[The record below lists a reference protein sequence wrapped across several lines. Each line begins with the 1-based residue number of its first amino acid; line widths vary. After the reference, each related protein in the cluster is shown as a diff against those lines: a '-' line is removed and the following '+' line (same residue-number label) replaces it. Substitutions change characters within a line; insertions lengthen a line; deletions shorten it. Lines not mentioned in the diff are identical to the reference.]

1 MVRFCLLYI
10 LICLFVSA
18 KFFAQ
23 TSKSAMLP
31 CATYEAMEYGFQN
44 NSALKENYL
53 IKQAQLEADYAQIL
67 LKRKSLDKT
76 ATPIYTVPVVFHI
89 MGTQIIS
96 DQVFVN
102 LISYI
107 NNDFGKKG
115 SDVNS
120 ISPQFAS
127 LYQDAEIKFALAQ
140 RDPLGKCSNG
150 IIRHNEDNMYW
161 SQITPNF
168 KYSGVGANRWPT
180 NRYLNV
186 YVVECISSAS
196 GTYTC
201 PTTSGAFIG
210 GYTYL
215 PGSTPFTS
223 NGNMG
228 DAIVILRNQ
237 LAQNNSTDSRTM
249 SHEIGHWL
257 NLAHT
262 FGNTNQP
269 GISCG
274 DDNVSDTPIT
284 KGYFSSCPTSIGGNT
299 CDPSGN
305 ANVENIM
312 DYSSCPRM
320 FTQGQIDRM
329 RSTLVSNVGGRN
341 NLSSSSNLLFTGLAN
356 GYTCSPTSDFSV
368 NKLMIC
374 ANNSITYTS
383 LSQVGENGTL
393 LWSFEGGVPASST
406 SFSQVVTYPNPGTYS
421 VSLKASNSA
430 SVIAT
435 SKTSYINIV
444 NSGSGIVGSALYDF
458 EGPTIP
464 AEISVNNLNSSTVT
478 WQQNSSAGAN
488 GTLKSLFIDNASA
501 NNTAGHIDILETPL
515 FDFTNTSGI
524 TLSFYYAYAKRTA
537 TQLDTFKV
545 EYSLDCGGTWSK
557 VLGIQTPDA
566 MASVTGGTLTTAFV
580 PTSAQWAL
588 RSIPAGLLTV
598 LNNKPNVKFRF
609 FFKTD
614 VNVGKANNIYVDQI
628 NISGNKITSLEQL
641 EKEMELILFPDPTPS
656 SSVLEFTLNNH
667 TNTKISLIDLTGR
680 VLEETIKMPDAEG
693 KVNYILNS
701 NQQLAPGIY
710 FINIEAKNQ
719 RITKK
724 LVIQ

>member
-1 MVRFCLLYI
+1 VRFFQLNISLL
-10 LICLFVSA
+10 LFICA
-18 KFFAQ
+18 NAFAQ
-23 TSKSAMLP
+23 TPKNNTLP

-44 NSALKENYL
+44 NSGLKEDYL
-53 IKQAQLEADYAQIL
+53 IKQAQLESNYARIALQ
-67 LKRKSLDKT
+67 KEVRKTT
-76 ATPIYTVPVVFHI
+76 ATVYTVPVVFHI
-89 MGTQIIS
+89 MGPQIIS
-96 DQVFVN
+96 DQVFIN

-115 SDVNS
+115 ADVTF

-127 LYQDAEIKFALAQ
+127 LYADAEIRFALAQ

-150 IIRHNEDNMYW
+150 IVRHNEDDMNW
-161 SQITPNF
+161 SQISPNY
-168 KYSGVGANRWPT
+168 KYSGIGANRWPT
-180 NRYLNV
+180 NRYLNI
-186 YVVECISSAS
+186 YVVNCISSAS

-262 FGNTNQP
+262 FGNTNEP
-269 GISCG
+269 GINCG

-284 KGYFSSCPTSIGGNT
+284 KGYFSTCPVSVGGNT

-329 RSTLVSNVGGRN
+329 RATLVSNVGGRV
-341 NLSSSSNLLFTGLAN
+341 NLSSSSNLLFTGVAS
-356 GYTCSPTSDFSV
+356 GYTCSPTADFQA
-368 NKLMIC
+368 NKLINC
-374 ANNSITYTS
+374 NGNSITFSS
-383 LSQVGENGTL
+383 LSQVGENGSL
-393 LWSFEGGVPASST
+393 LWSFDGGIPSSST
-406 SFSQVVTYPNPGTYS
+406 TFSQVVTYPNPGTYS
-421 VSLKASNSA
+421 VSLKAFNSA
-430 SVIAT
+430 SIAAVP
-435 SKTSYINIV
+435 KTSTVSIV
-444 NSGSGIVGSALYDF
+444 NTGSGLVGSAMYDF
-458 EGPTIP
+458 EGTGVPS
-464 AEISVNNLNSSTVT
+464 EIMINNLNTSSVT
-478 WQQNSSAGAN
+478 WQQNSLVGAN
-488 GTLKSLFIDNASA
+488 GTQKSLFINNASA
-501 NNTAGHIDILETPL
+501 SNTSGHVDIFETPL
-515 FDFTNTSGI
+515 FDFTNTTGI
-524 TLSFYYAYAKRTA
+524 TLSFYYSYAKKTA
-537 TQLDTFKV
+537 AQLDTFKV

-566 MASVTGGTLTTAFV
+566 MALATGGTLTTAFV
-580 PTSAQWAL
+580 PTATQWAL
-588 RSIPAGLLTV
+588 RTIPGGLLTA

-614 VNVGKANNIYVDQI
+614 MNVGNANNIYIDQI
-628 NISGNKITSLEQL
+628 NIAGNKITSLDEL
-641 EKEMELILFPDPTPS
+641 EKNMELSIYPNPTTS
-656 SSVLEFTLNNH
+656 TSVLEFMTH
-667 TNTKISLIDLTGR
+667 HWGEVKISVIDLTGR
-680 VLEETIKMPDAEG
+680 VLEETLKIPSTDG
-693 KVNYILNS
+693 KVNYTINS
-701 NQQLAPGIY
+701 KQQLTSGIY
-710 FINIEAKNQ
+710 LVRIEQKNQ

-724 LVIQ
+724 LILE